1 MLSVHSLKVSS
12 FKKIVVSLSG
22 QLFEQIVSN
31 SCFLVA
37 VSYRDRARF
46 VGTFVF
52 FFFLSFFLSFY
63 KIPSVGEKLE
73 RLNSLGFVPTV
84 LVRLRTIKNCGTI
97 LFFYGRTRTNRK
109 ERG

>member
-52 FFFLSFFLSFY
+52 FFFLSFY